1 MAMPEQLIHFDR
13 KAVPEILGDSKEFI
27 AEVLRMVT
35 EELKRACV
43 ALEKHIDE
51 TNLAGIAAEA
61 HKLYGTTLTAGLP
74 VLAGLVQQFE
84 SQPLFDETKARHLL
98 AQIKDEVIIV
108 TAEINTFLTE
118 V

>member
-1 MAMPEQLIHFDR
+1 MLTPEQLIHFDR

-35 EELKRACV
+35 EELKRAVV
-43 ALEKHIDE
+43 ALEQHIGDA
-51 TNLAGIAAEA
+51 NLPGIAAEA

-84 SQPLFDETKARHLL
+84 NQPVFDAAKNRYLL
-98 AQIKDEVIIV
+98 AQLKEEVIIV
-108 TAEINTFLTE
+108 TVEINSFLAE
-118 V
+118 L